1 MNFITAR
8 ELRLNTSD
16 LWTMLDKE
24 RELVVT
30 LNGRPV
36 ALLTGISGET
46 LEDTLKAVRRARGEW
61 AIDKLRQEAREKG
74 LDRMSDDDIDRII
87 RQTRKDRARR

>member
-1 MNFITAR
+1 MEFITAR
-8 ELRLNTSD
+8 DLRINTGEI
-16 LWTMLDKE
+16 WKMLTDK

-46 LEDTLKAVRRARGEW
+46 LEPTLAAIRRSRGEW
-61 AIDKLRQEAREKG
+61 AIRKMQEAAVKKG
-74 LDRMSDDDIDRII
+74 LDRLTDREIEAEI
-87 RQTRKDRARR
+87 RAVRKERSR

>member
-24 RELVVT
+24 REVVVT

-36 ALLTGISGET
+36 ALMTGINGET
-46 LEDTLKAVRRARGEW
+46 LENTLNAIRKARGAW
-61 AIDKLRQEAREKG
+61 AIDKLRQEARDHG
-74 LDRMSDDDIDRII
+74 LDQMSEKDIEEEI
-87 RQTRKDRARR
+87 RKTRKERRG